1 MKRYAKKKGLNPMT
15 KPLEFIQPKNKNAQ
29 TVDWKISKRTRALVS
44 YYAEYSEYSEEEVVD
59 EFLQRN
65 LIKDDQFIEWIKSLR
80 NNKRM
85 LKAIGL
91 EK

>member
-1 MKRYAKKKGLNPMT
+1 MSE
-15 KPLEFIQPKNKNAQ
+15 PLEFIQPKNKNAKG
-29 TVDWKISKRTRALVS
+29 VDWKISERTRSLVA

-65 LIKDDQFIEWIKSLR
+65 LIKDVQFIEWIESRR

-85 LKAIGL
+85 LKTIGL
-91 EK
+91 EE

>member
-1 MKRYAKKKGLNPMT
+1 MS
-15 KPLEFIQPKNKNAQ
+15 KPLEFIQPKNKNAKQ
-29 TVDWKISKRTRALVS
+29 VDWKISESTRAMVS

-59 EFLQRN
+59 KFLQLN
-65 LIKDDQFIEWIKSLR
+65 LVKDEQFIEWVKSKR

-91 EK
+91 DE

>member
-1 MKRYAKKKGLNPMT
+1 MLKRRFGALT
-15 KPLEFIQPKNKNAQ
+15 KPLEFIKPKNKNAKE
-29 TVDWKISKRTRALVS
+29 VNWKISERTRAMVA
-44 YYAEYSEYSEEEVVD
+44 YYAEYCEYTEEELVD

-85 LKAIGL
+85 MKAIGL
-91 EK
+91 EE

>member
-1 MKRYAKKKGLNPMT
+1 MA
-15 KPLEFIQPKNKNAQ
+15 KPLEFIQPKNKNAKK
-29 TVDWKISKRTRALVS
+29 VEWNISERTRSLVS
-44 YYAEYSEYSEEEVVD
+44 FYAEYCEYTEEEVVD

-85 LKAIGL
+85 MKAIGL
-91 EK
+91 EE

>member
-1 MKRYAKKKGLNPMT
+1 MP
-15 KPLEFIQPKNKNAQ
+15 KPLEFIQPKNKNAKK
-29 TVDWKISKRTRALVS
+29 VDWNISEQTRALVS

-65 LIKDDQFIEWIKSLR
+65 LKKDEHFIKWINSRR

-85 LKAIGL
+85 LKAIGID
-91 EK
+91 E

>member
-1 MKRYAKKKGLNPMT
+1 MP

-29 TVDWKISKRTRALVS
+29 SVDWKISERTRAMVS

-65 LIKDDQFIEWIKSLR
+65 LVKDERFIEWVRSRR

-85 LKAIGL
+85 LKSIGID
-91 EK
+91 E

>member
-1 MKRYAKKKGLNPMT
+1 MT

-29 TVDWKISKRTRALVS
+29 SVDWKISGRTRALVS

-85 LKAIGL
+85 LKTIGL